1 MMRGGLLQKQSTS
14 SVCLLCRHRWQLRQQ
29 QQQRIHPNTRR
40 VYSSWDDKPS
50 WGIQQ
55 QPATP
60 SAGGGGGGGGG
71 WGGSWKPAAPATPAT
86 QTTPETGTA
95 QGQPK
100 SANAG
105 LLPHEIAARQRLL
118 RMAEAAVA
126 AQSTPQPARNP
137 APEPPKRAS
146 SDRPVRRLPEG
157 QQNEFNR
164 APPRKEQQGS
174 VVRRMLLHPKQ
185 PNQDPTTETPGPKT
199 EREAQRNQAP
209 VRKVLE
215 PFGIRRFPARA
226 PQTQQPAPKESPS
239 SQTASSNPTPSRPTQ
254 SPASPSQPTVSSL
267 SSLSNGASLKPGPAS
282 KLSEQ
287 TDGASGKSSWDALEA
302 ASSASSQPIKPAS
315 GEWGTSSWGASSW
328 GASSAS
334 SQPASQSQTERL
346 LPHEKVARDRLQQRH
361 AQSYPQ
367 APAKNLKSLADG
379 LFAHDRQ
386 TGQLSAKDLRKRQEA
401 GSLRND
407 LLNAEEEERRADNT
421 DAWDDIFSTQPPPPP
436 PPPPS
441 ARRTSAREVYQ
452 SISSKFAP
460 PPAPPSDSKSSRETE
475 GQWAGLIRR
484 TAGANVGNG
493 RLTGNNDFV
502 KTAPPSETQKRS
514 EPRDSRNFWKQAEDR
529 YATSP
534 APQAQPEAASES
546 TREATE
552 AFKKQMSDGWDWADD
567 YEGKSKEKEGQ
578 KLEQQDFEK
587 PRGRD
592 NARQTR
598 GDRVALEEIPI
609 PSRYIKEEKKP
620 KKKGGRRRD
629 YNEDDDFD
637 DMAYEYKRRE
647 RLAKKAEKERL
658 QFEETGPIPIL
669 LPEFISVANLGMALG
684 VKTDLFISQ
693 LGELGFE
700 DIAKD
705 SIMTGETAALVA
717 QEYGFEP
724 TVDAGEDEDLRPRPP
739 PEDPSSVPLRPP
751 VVTIMGH
758 VDHGKTTLLDFLRK
772 SSIAAGEHGGITQHI
787 GAFSVQ
793 MSSGKQIT
801 FLDTPGH
808 AAFLSMRQRGAN
820 VTDIVILVVAADDSV
835 KPQTIEAIKHAR
847 SAKVPMIVAINKID
861 KDQANV
867 ERVKSDLAANGVEIE
882 DYGGDV
888 QVVCVSGKTGQ
899 GMDDLEDNILLLSEM
914 LDIRAEPDG
923 MAEGWV
929 LESSIKPI
937 GRVATVL
944 VKRGTLRPGD
954 FIVAGRV
961 FAKVRSLRNEAGI
974 EVEEAPPGTAVE
986 ILGWKE
992 PPEAGDMVLQAPNED
1007 KAKSAVHY
1015 RIEQKER
1022 EEAME
1027 QITEMERLKRE
1038 REAERIAAEEAEKG
1052 EDGAEAAEEKPDG
1065 PKMINFTVKGDVHG
1079 SVEAVCA
1086 SILEIGSNEVRPRVL
1101 LSSPGQITESDVE
1114 HAAVSGS
1121 TIINFNNPIPGH
1133 IKRMAVENKVR
1144 IMDHNIIYNLTEEV
1158 RQVLSESLA
1167 PTISF
1172 KVLGEAEVAQVFA
1185 INIKGRKYKNIAGV
1199 KVRNGMVMRN
1209 GRVRLQRKGEVVFDG
1224 TISSVKHGK
1233 KEVTEMRKGTECGLE
1248 FGEFDDIKEG
1258 DLIQVVEEIRE
1269 RRYL

>member
-50 WGIQQ
+50 WGTQQ

-60 SAGGGGGGGGG
+60 SAGGEGGGGGGG
-71 WGGSWKPAAPATPAT
+71 WGGSWKPAAPATPGT
-86 QTTPETGTA
+86 QTTPGTGTE
-95 QGQPK
+95 QSQPK
-100 SANAG
+100 PTDYG
-105 LLPHEIAARQRLL
+105 LLPHEKVARERLL
-118 RMAEAAVA
+118 RMAAAAVA
-126 AQSTPQPARNP
+126 PKPAPQPARKL
-137 APEPPKRAS
+137 APEPFKRPP

-157 QQNEFNR
+157 QQNEFKG
-164 APPRKEQQGS
+164 APPRKEQQAP
-174 VVRRMLLHPKQ
+174 VVRKMPMRPKEPGQ
-185 PNQDPTTETPGPKT
+185 GPTTETPGPKT
-199 EREAQRNQAP
+199 EREAQKNQAP

-215 PFGIRRFPARA
+215 PFGIRRFPAQAPA
-226 PQTQQPAPKESPS
+226 PQQAPRESAS
-239 SQTASSNPTPSRPTQ
+239 SQTAPSEPIPSRPTQ
-254 SPASPSQPTVSSL
+254 DPTGQSQPTVSSL
-267 SSLSNGASLKPGPAS
+267 SSLSSVEPSKPGPTS
-282 KLSEQ
+282 QPSEQ
-287 TDGASGKSSWDALEA
+287 VDGASGQSSWDAFTA
-302 ASSASSQPIKPAS
+302 ASLTPPAKPTEPAGAGWGTSS
-315 GEWGTSSWGASSW
+315 WGTSSWGASST
-328 GASSAS
+328 S

-346 LPHEKVARDRLQQRH
+346 LPHEKVVRDRLQQRH
-361 AQSYPQ
+361 AQNQPQ
-367 APAKNLKSLADG
+367 APAKNLRSLADG

-386 TGQLSAKDLRKRQEA
+386 TSAKDLWKRQET
-401 GSLRND
+401 GSLKDD
-407 LLNAEEEERRADNT
+407 LQNAEEEERRADNT

-436 PPPPS
+436 PP
-441 ARRTSAREVYQ
+441 RTSAREVYQ

-460 PPAPPSDSKSSRETE
+460 PPDSNSTRETE
-475 GQWAGLIRR
+475 RQWTGLTRR
-484 TAGANVGNG
+484 YTVGNVENVH
-493 RLTGNNDFV
+493 LTDNNDFV
-502 KTAPPSETQKRS
+502 KTAPASQGERRS
-514 EPRDSRNFWKQAEDR
+514 EPRDNSNFWKQAEDR
-529 YATSP
+529 YATRP
-534 APQAQPEAASES
+534 ASQAQSEAASEG

-552 AFKKQMSDGWDWADD
+552 AFKKQMSDDWDWADD
-567 YEGKSKEKEGQ
+567 YGGKPKEKEGQ
-578 KLEQQDFEK
+578 KLEHQDFEK

-658 QFEETGPIPIL
+658 QYEETGPIPIL

-684 VKTDLFISQ
+684 VKTELFISQ

-724 TVDAGEDEDLRPRPP
+724 TVDGGEDEDLRPRPP
-739 PEDPSSVPLRPP
+739 PEDPSTVPLRPP

-867 ERVKSDLAANGVEIE
+867 ERVKSDLAAHGVEIE

-914 LDIRAEPDG
+914 LDIRAESDG

-961 FAKVRSLRNEAGI
+961 FAKVRSLRNEAGV

-1007 KAKSAVHY
+1007 KAKNAVHY

-1038 REAERIAAEEAEKG
+1038 REAERLAAEEAEKG
-1052 EDGAEAAEEKPDG
+1052 EDGAEATEEKPDG

-1133 IKRMAVENKVR
+1133 IKRMAVENKVK

-1158 RQVLSESLA
+1158 RQVLSESLP
-1167 PTISF
+1167 PTISY

-1209 GRVRLQRKGEVVFDG
+1209 GRVRLQRKGEVVYDG

-1248 FGEFDDIKEG
+1248 FGGEFDDVKEG

-1269 RRYL
+1269 KRYL

>member
-1 MMRGGLLQKQSTS
+1 
-14 SVCLLCRHRWQLRQQ
+14 
-29 QQQRIHPNTRR
+29 
-40 VYSSWDDKPS
+40 
-50 WGIQQ
+50 
-55 QPATP
+55 
-60 SAGGGGGGGGG
+60 
-71 WGGSWKPAAPATPAT
+71 
-86 QTTPETGTA
+86 
-95 QGQPK
+95 
-100 SANAG
+100 
-105 LLPHEIAARQRLL
+105 
-118 RMAEAAVA
+118 
-126 AQSTPQPARNP
+126 
-137 APEPPKRAS
+137 
-146 SDRPVRRLPEG
+146 
-157 QQNEFNR
+157 
-164 APPRKEQQGS
+164 
-174 VVRRMLLHPKQ
+174 
-185 PNQDPTTETPGPKT
+185 
-199 EREAQRNQAP
+199 
-209 VRKVLE
+209 
-215 PFGIRRFPARA
+215 
-226 PQTQQPAPKESPS
+226 
-239 SQTASSNPTPSRPTQ
+239 
-254 SPASPSQPTVSSL
+254 
-267 SSLSNGASLKPGPAS
+267 
-282 KLSEQ
+282 
-287 TDGASGKSSWDALEA
+287 
-302 ASSASSQPIKPAS
+302 
-315 GEWGTSSWGASSW
+315 
-328 GASSAS
+328 
-334 SQPASQSQTERL
+334 
-346 LPHEKVARDRLQQRH
+346 
-361 AQSYPQ
+361 
-367 APAKNLKSLADG
+367 
-379 LFAHDRQ
+379 
-386 TGQLSAKDLRKRQEA
+386 
-401 GSLRND
+401 
-407 LLNAEEEERRADNT
+407 
-421 DAWDDIFSTQPPPPP
+421 
-436 PPPPS
+436 
-441 ARRTSAREVYQ
+441 
-452 SISSKFAP
+452 
-460 PPAPPSDSKSSRETE
+460 
-475 GQWAGLIRR
+475 
-484 TAGANVGNG
+484 
-493 RLTGNNDFV
+493 
-502 KTAPPSETQKRS
+502 
-514 EPRDSRNFWKQAEDR
+514 
-529 YATSP
+529 
-534 APQAQPEAASES
+534 
-546 TREATE
+546 
-552 AFKKQMSDGWDWADD
+552 MSDGWEWADD
-567 YEGKSKEKEGQ
+567 YGEKKPEEKERQ
-578 KLEQQDFEK
+578 QQLEHQDFEK
-587 PRGRD
+587 PRRRD
-592 NARQTR
+592 DDRQTR
-598 GDRVALEEIPI
+598 GDRVALEETPI
-609 PSRYIKEEKKP
+609 PSRYVKEEKKP
-620 KKKGGRRRD
+620 KKKAAKRRD

-637 DMAYEYKRRE
+637 DLAYQSKRRE
-647 RLAKKAEKERL
+647 RLARKAEKQRL
-658 QFEETGPIPIL
+658 QYEETGPIPIL
-669 LPEFISVANLGMALG
+669 LPEFISVASLATALG

-700 DIAKD
+700 EIAKD

-861 KDQANV
+861 KDQANI

-961 FAKVRSLRNEAGI
+961 FAKVRSLRNEAGV

-992 PPEAGDMVLQAPNED
+992 PPEAGDMVLQAPTED
-1007 KAKSAVHY
+1007 KAKNAVHY

-1038 REAERIAAEEAEKG
+1038 RELERLAAEEAEKN
-1052 EDGAEAAEEKPDG
+1052 AEEAEEKPDG

-1114 HAAVSGS
+1114 HAAISGS

-1133 IKRMAVENKVR
+1133 IKRMAVESKVK
-1144 IMDHNIIYNLTEEV
+1144 ILDHNIIYNLTEEV
-1158 RQVLSESLA
+1158 RQVLSESLP

-1185 INIKGRKYKNIAGV
+1185 INIKGRQYKNIAGV

-1209 GRVRLQRKGEVVFDG
+1209 GRARLQRKGEIIFDG

-1248 FGEFDDIKEG
+1248 FSGEFDDIQEG
-1258 DLIQVVEEIRE
+1258 DFIQVVEEIRE
-1269 RRYL
+1269 KRYL